1 MAYSKLP
8 WSEQWNAD
16 QETYK
21 PHLPRCHNPTQLN
34 LPESGHSFDPLPDY
48 VFDLQFLRPTGAFAP
63 VIEPELAHSSTTTR
77 GYFKVEP
84 GADHP
89 PAQVLLE
96 VPRDPLVHCHCPL
109 NCTQPEIMAPVVDV
123 ISGIL
128 HLLQEN
134 LQFEKVTG

>member
-1 MAYSKLP
+1 M
-8 WSEQWNAD
+8 
-16 QETYK
+16 
-21 PHLPRCHNPTQLN
+21 
-34 LPESGHSFDPLPDY
+34 
-48 VFDLQFLRPTGAFAP
+48 
-63 VIEPELAHSSTTTR
+63 IEPELAHSSTTTR

-96 VPRDPLVHCHCPL
+96 VPRDPLVRCHCPL

-134 LQFEKVTG
+134 LQFEKVTGRLWEVQYSPNFASSKEFPRVASGNSLPSRRVGKI